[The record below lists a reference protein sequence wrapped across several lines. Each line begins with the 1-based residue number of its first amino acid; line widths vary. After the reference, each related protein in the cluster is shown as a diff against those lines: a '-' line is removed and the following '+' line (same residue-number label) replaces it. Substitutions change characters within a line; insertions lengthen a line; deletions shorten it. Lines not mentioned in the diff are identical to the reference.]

1 MVGDTKV
8 VDQVQAGKI
17 ILAPSK
23 LDLDLTR
30 WNVPTRSVVT
40 STSDC
45 KGGTSKVKVHCVAL
59 LTLPAALIAWCMI
72 VISHPN
78 HRLEYA
84 SELKW
89 SGSFYDFQVGK
100 RFL

>member
-1 MVGDTKV
+1 VERSNPFRRDFHLGLQRRHVKGESTLCGT
-8 VDQVQAGKI
+8 VDV
-17 ILAPSK
+17 
-23 LDLDLTR
+23 
-30 WNVPTRSVVT
+30 
-40 STSDC
+40 
-45 KGGTSKVKVHCVAL
+45 
-59 LTLPAALIAWCMI
+59 ALIAWCMI